1 MGIDG
6 IGKVGGPGP
15 IAPPT
20 AGGIDHASG
29 PEEFSLQRTE
39 KALDVEAASPLD
51 QLRAGE
57 IDVDGYLDAR
67 VEQATSHL
75 VDRLD
80 QEKLAFIR
88 SSLRT
93 QLEQD
98 PALIELVKRATGAAG
113 AAFERG

>member
-6 IGKVGGPGP
+6 IGKPGGPGG
-15 IAPPT
+15 IAPPSV
-20 AGGIDHASG
+20 GGADHASG
-29 PEEFSLQRTE
+29 PEEFSVQQTE
-39 KALDVEAASPLD
+39 KSSEVEGTSPLD
-51 QLRAGE
+51 RLRAGE

-67 VEQATSHL
+67 VEQATAHL
-75 VDRLD
+75 VDLVD
-80 QEKLAFIR
+80 GEKLAFIR
-88 SSLRT
+88 STLRS